1 MTRER
6 PSRLA
11 LRDGRAVDVRPL
23 ERTDRAGLASGIA
36 RLSDDARYQ
45 RFATAKPSVSERELD
60 YLLDIDHHDRE
71 ALLAIDPRTGHG
83 VAVVRYVQVP
93 GEPGVVELAA
103 TVADEWQGNGLGGA
117 LLARLIQRASEEGH
131 LVLRAT
137 ALASNKRSIAMLRRA
152 GFRARPGSG
161 LLRDFERTT
170 HGSPLLSGELN
181 PGPGR

>member
-1 MTRER
+1 MTRKR
-6 PSRLA
+6 PARLT

-36 RLSDDARYQ
+36 RLSYEARYQ
-45 RFATAKPSVSERELD
+45 RFATAKPTVSERELD

-71 ALLAIDPRTGHG
+71 ALLAIDPRTGDG

-117 LLARLIQRASEEGH
+117 LLALLIQRAREEGH
-131 LVLRAT
+131 LVLRAS
-137 ALASNKRSIAMLRRA
+137 AIASNKRSIAMLRRG

-170 HGSPLLSGELN
+170 HGTTS
-181 PGPGR
+181 